1 MIDATQWSCIP
12 QEILNNNTRNIA
24 FSMNRH
30 NTFIWP
36 RHASREHFHTPML
49 PFYLDEDALD
59 KEVMSWPGV
68 KRGQRKSGMHYI
80 FPAELLKKKDK
91 EAGEGP
97 SSGPETKKLDALTD
111 TDSEEEEETLQLERR
126 KRPPPPRQLP
136 ANVVL
141 SGAQVNQ
148 MLGTMLATEPM
159 GKRPR
164 TGVSPNK
171 PLNPQP
177 LTSVAPQ
184 THAMTKATT
193 IIDIQ
198 DDPDPE
204 TILPTLIIEQPPPL
218 QLPNLLT
225 TIPHQTTASESM
237 QLDHPKTKE

>member
-1 MIDATQWSCIP
+1 
-12 QEILNNNTRNIA
+12 
-24 FSMNRH
+24 
-30 NTFIWP
+30 
-36 RHASREHFHTPML
+36 ML
-49 PFYLDEDALD
+49 PFYLDEEALD

-80 FPAELLKKKDK
+80 FPVELLKKKDK

-97 SSGPETKKLDALTD
+97 SSGPEPKKPDAPTQ
-111 TDSEEEEETLQLERR
+111 TDSEEEEETLQLEWR
-126 KRPPPPRQLP
+126 KRPPPRQFP
-136 ANVVL
+136 PNVVL

-148 MLGTMLATEPM
+148 ILGIVLGTEPM
-159 GKRPR
+159 VKRPR

-177 LTSVAPQ
+177 LASVTPQ

-204 TILPTLIIEQPPPL
+204 TILATLIIEQPPPL

-225 TIPHQTTASESM
+225 TIPHQTTTSEPM
-237 QLDHPKTKE
+237 QLDHPETEE